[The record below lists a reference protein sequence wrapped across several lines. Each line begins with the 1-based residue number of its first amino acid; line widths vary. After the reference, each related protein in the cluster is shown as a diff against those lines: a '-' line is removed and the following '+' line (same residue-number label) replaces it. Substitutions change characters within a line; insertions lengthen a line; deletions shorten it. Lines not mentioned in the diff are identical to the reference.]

1 MTTARQWLPENSE
14 KAFPGKRREVRGPPL
29 KAEEEEE
36 QFKSPATH
44 EYVEKTL

>member
-14 KAFPGKRREVRGPPL
+14 KAFPGTRREVRGLPL